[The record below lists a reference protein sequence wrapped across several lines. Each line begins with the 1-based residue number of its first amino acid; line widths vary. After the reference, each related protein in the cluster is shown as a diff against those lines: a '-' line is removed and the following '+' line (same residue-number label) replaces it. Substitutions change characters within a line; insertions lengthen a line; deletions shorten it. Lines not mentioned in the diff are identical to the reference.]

1 MNVASL
7 VGSGEF
13 YIARDGTWF
22 HEGRPFPRKA
32 LVRLFSTV
40 LRRDQDGLY
49 WLQTPVEKVRVH
61 VEDAP
66 FIAEE
71 LERRG
76 TGRDQ
81 VLAFRTN
88 MDEWVEAGPDHPLRV
103 ARSPETGEPSPYI
116 RVEDELEALL
126 VRSVFYALVE
136 LAEPAPFEGEECLG
150 VWSHGTFFPLGPAP
164 SD

>member
-1 MNVASL
+1 MSL

-32 LVRLFSTV
+32 LVKLFSTV
-40 LRRDQDGLY
+40 LRRDEDGLY

-71 LERRG
+71 MEREG
-76 TGRDQ
+76 AGRKQ
-81 VLAFRTN
+81 VLRFRTN
-88 MDEWVEAGPDHPLRV
+88 MDVWVEAGPEHPIRV
-103 ARSPETGEPSPYI
+103 QRSPETGEPSPYI
-116 RVEDELEALL
+116 LVKDKLEALL
-126 VRSVFYALVE
+126 ARSVFYSLVE
-136 LAEPAPFEGEECLG
+136 LAEPAHQNGEEVLG
-150 VWSHGTFFPLGPAP
+150 AWSHETFFPLDAT
-164 SD
+164 SAD